1 MRESQLIREGESEEE
16 VIRCAQQDF
25 RPSPYSRTE
34 WETVGD
40 RWPHR
45 DFLPLEISVVG
56 DDRLEPDPMFAI
68 FDQGLT
74 GKGVDLI
81 GHGGLAPQSRQPGP
95 EAEAHA
101 PTAEEI
107 RALEEQLE
115 LRFAQGK
122 EEGYALGFGDGERS
136 VVERY
141 EQLSARVA
149 AITDGIASQVQ
160 GLLNRLQSEAVELS
174 LQIARKIVTTTVEVR
189 PDYIVD
195 VIREALKALG
205 AAKPLRVRVSPQ
217 DYEFLEVVGLP
228 PELSTQELGVVYVI
242 DESVRSGCIVE
253 TDFGEVDMIL
263 DKMWEQVRD
272 SIYEATK

>member
-1 MRESQLIREGESEEE
+1 MRESGLIREGEGEEE
-16 VIRCAQQDF
+16 VVRCAQQDF
-25 RPSPYSRTE
+25 RPSPYNKTE
-34 WETVGD
+34 WETVGE

-56 DDRLEPDPMFAI
+56 DDRLTPDPMFAV
-68 FDQGLT
+68 FDEGLT

-81 GHGGLAPQSRQPGP
+81 GHGGLAPHSKSVVESDEPR
-95 EAEAHA
+95 A
-101 PTAEEI
+101 PTEEEI
-107 RALEEQLE
+107 RALEELLE
-115 LRFAQGK
+115 QKFAEGK
-122 EEGYALGFGDGERS
+122 QAGYQEGYREGELS
-136 VVERY
+136 VAERY
-141 EQLSARVA
+141 EKLSARVSE
-149 AITDGIASQVQ
+149 ITNGISAQVQ
-160 GLLNRLQSEAVELS
+160 GLLNRLQVEAVELS
-174 LQIARKIVTTTVEVR
+174 LQISRKILATTVEVR

-195 VIREALKALG
+195 VIREALKSLG

-263 DKMWEQVRD
+263 DKMWEQVKD
-272 SIYEATK
+272 SIYEAVK